1 MRRYFFVVSL
11 VLGCGAAANRDDTGI
26 ASLGTTPQTD
36 TLSDTNP
43 SAGTE
48 GPTDGAATE
57 ATASNDADGTADG
70 APKLDLGIFPDLA
83 GADETGGAVPPSCDN
98 IEDFPSTSVGCEFW
112 AAQVPSSGSA
122 LPYGISVGNP
132 GMAVANVVIED
143 MRGPGGTLREII
155 SLQVQPTE
163 SELVSI
169 NGQGGLLP
177 AETHMV
183 ASVGATD
190 NGALRVTSDVPVTA
204 MQIFPVG
211 GGPSHVAEASLL
223 LPTNA
228 LDQSYLAVG
237 YPHFAG
243 GAGFIVV
250 VATVDGTTVSTT
262 QGDIMLDAFDVW
274 TYDNGSDAT
283 GFFVGSDQP
292 VAVFSGT
299 ECTFIPGL
307 PWYACDHIE
316 EQVVPLA
323 SWGQHYVA
331 PRHPHRVPAI
341 NPTPEPVYW
350 RIIGAADAMNVTL
363 DPPVAAGGN
372 VALAQIGDYYEFS
385 TAESFVADSDQ
396 PFMLVQFM
404 SGCYNV
410 IASSGSP
417 NNCEQGATG
426 DPYMIQVT
434 PVEQWLTSLP
444 FLTDTSYPRDFV
456 MLMREAGT
464 TVSIECLGEVD
475 ASHFTAIPGTGYEVG
490 FVDLDIDGNGGEG
503 SCVDGQQFLTADAPV
518 GVLVGGVDWATSYGY
533 PGGMSLG
540 SLWTPPTEP
549 PG

>member
-1 MRRYFFVVSL
+1 MRPRPFVAFL
-11 VLGCGAAANRDDTGI
+11 FAAACGDAGGRESASSGI
-26 ASLGTTPQTD
+26 ASLSTTVASSTVGGSESPTA
-36 TLSDTNP
+36 SDSDASSESN
-43 SAGTE
+43 AGT
-48 GPTDGAATE
+48 A
-57 ATASNDADGTADG
+57 ADGTADG
-70 APKLDLGIFPDLA
+70 GPKLDLGVFPDLA

-132 GMAVANVVIED
+132 GMVVANVVIED

-155 SLQVQPTE
+155 ALQVQPTE

-183 ASVGATD
+183 ASLGATD
-190 NGALRVTSDVPVTA
+190 RGALRVTSDVPITA

-250 VATVDGTTVSTT
+250 VGTVDGTTVSTT

-274 TYDNGSDAT
+274 TYNNGSDAT

-350 RIIGAADAMNVTL
+350 RIIGAADGMSVTL

-372 VALAQIGDYYEFS
+372 VALAQLGDFYEFS
-385 TAESFVADSDQ
+385 TAESFVAESDQ

-464 TVSIECLGEVD
+464 SVSIECLGEVD

-540 SLWTPPTEP
+540 SLWSPPTEP

>member
-1 MRRYFFVVSL
+1 MRRIVVLALVCACGTSNGERTGSGIDSL
-11 VLGCGAAANRDDTGI
+11 VTTPDSGSPTGSDPTASEGGTPADSGGSGSAASVDDT
-26 ASLGTTPQTD
+26 
-36 TLSDTNP
+36 
-43 SAGTE
+43 AG
-48 GPTDGAATE
+48 DG
-57 ATASNDADGTADG
+57 
-70 APKLDLGIFPDLA
+70 PKLDVSGVLDLGGSD
-83 GADETGGAVPPSCDN
+83 DTGGAVPPSCDN

-132 GMAVANVVIED
+132 GVAPANVVIED
-143 MRGPGGTLREII
+143 MRGPGGTLRMITT
-155 SLQVQPTE
+155 VQLDPTE

-177 AETHMV
+177 AENHVV

-190 NGALRVTSDVPVTA
+190 RGAFRITSDVPITA

-228 LDQSYLAVG
+228 LEQSYIAVG
-237 YPHFAG
+237 YPHYAG

-250 VATVDGTTVSTT
+250 VATTDGTTVTTT
-262 QGDIMLDAFDVW
+262 QGDVMLDAFDVW
-274 TYDNGSDAT
+274 TFNNGSDAT

-323 SWGQHYVA
+323 SWGELYVA
-331 PRHPHRVPAI
+331 PRHPHRVPTI
-341 NPTPEPVYW
+341 NPTPEAVYW
-350 RIIGAADAMNVTL
+350 RVIGAADGMSITL
-363 DPPVAAGGN
+363 NPPVANGGVVN
-372 VALAQIGDYYEFS
+372 LASIGDYYEFS
-385 TAESFVADSDQ
+385 TAESFVAESDD
-396 PFMLVQFM
+396 PFMLVQYM

-410 IASSGSP
+410 IAETGDP
-417 NNCEQGATG
+417 NNCSQGATG

-456 MLMREAGT
+456 MLMREVGT
-464 TVSIECLGEVD
+464 TVSIECLGVVD
-475 ASHFTAIPGTGYEVG
+475 DGHFTAIPGTGYEVG
-490 FVDLDIDGNGGEG
+490 FVDLDIDGTGGEG
-503 SCVDGQQFLTADAPV
+503 MCVDGQQFLTADAPV

-540 SLWTPPTEP
+540 SLWVPPTDP